1 MLRQERHTSPTRK
14 RGSQE
19 ATRKRG
25 SYKAKSYGTL
35 PRLRVGLVWG
45 GVAGRAAIEVLAAL
59 PRLRVGLVCG
69 AVLLLILAT
78 TPLSAQILQYP
89 VPHLES
95 VYPAG
100 GARGETITVELRGQD
115 GVTGGVTVIVDGPP
129 GVSVEKVEAAG
140 NNFVKGT
147 LKIAA
152 DAPLGRR
159 MLRVVS
165 PRGGMTN
172 FRYFFVGALPEVVEK
187 EPNNTIETAHEVTL
201 PVVIN
206 ARISPTLDVDHFR
219 FQGKAG
225 QKLVAAIV
233 AYGMD
238 SIQNTQK
245 GYLDTN
251 LELLDASGKVIA
263 AADDT
268 LGLDPLLSLVIPA
281 DGAYT
286 LVVKSLQ
293 YLGSDHA
300 VYRLTVGDVP
310 YPTSLFPAGGR
321 RGDSVPV
328 EVDGT
333 HIASSTRQSINVDRD
348 GTILSQF
355 AVFENLSVAGV
366 DLPFVRGEHPEVVE
380 VEPNNERVQA
390 TSLAIPGTAN
400 GRFLTA
406 NDEDWFRLALKKD
419 EGVRFEVAS
428 QRFLNSPI
436 DSMLELYDATGK
448 KLAENDDGPAFGG
461 NVQCAH
467 DFISND
473 SCLNFR
479 ATADGDY
486 FVRIRD
492 LNGSA
497 GPRSVYR
504 LTVEPLLPDFLI
516 YQWPDAVPIW
526 GPGTTAALIVEILK
540 WNGLQSD
547 IAVRI
552 EGLPP
557 GWKGSVA
564 NWPMSWYG
572 SYDGNGVVR
581 LLLTITAPADAA
593 VGAIAPFRVIGRTE
607 QAGRVIEHEAHY
619 MTLYGNAHND
629 RMHVRASPQARAVV
643 AEPLD
648 TWLETSI
655 TEISIVEGQTAN
667 IPAKIHRRPNA
678 PASLGV
684 VINGPTPAASVA
696 WRAPLTLTPD
706 QSDILVPLTIT
717 DWKAGDYDITVAR
730 SWSSDIRG
738 GRPGPC
744 TPLIRLHILPAK

>member
-1 MLRQERHTSPTRK
+1 MAILPPTF
-14 RGSQE
+14 
-19 ATRKRG
+19 
-25 SYKAKSYGTL
+25 
-35 PRLRVGLVWG
+35 V
-45 GVAGRAAIEVLAAL
+45 
-59 PRLRVGLVCG
+59 
-69 AVLLLILAT
+69 
-78 TPLSAQILQYP
+78 SAQILQYP
-89 VPHLES
+89 IPHLES
-95 VYPAG
+95 VFPAG
-100 GARGETITVELRGQD
+100 GRRGETIDIALRGQD
-115 GVTGGVTVIVDGPP
+115 GVTGGVKVVVDGPP

-140 NNFVKGT
+140 NNFVKAT
-147 LKIAA
+147 LKISA

-159 MLRVVS
+159 MLRVIS
-165 PRGGMTN
+165 PHAGMTN
-172 FRYFFVGALPEVVEK
+172 FRYFFVGSLPEIVEK
-187 EPNNTIETAHEVTL
+187 EPNNTVESAHDVTL
-201 PVVIN
+201 PIVIN
-206 ARISPTLDVDHFR
+206 ARVSPTLDVDHFR
-219 FQGKAG
+219 FAAKGG

-233 AYGMD
+233 AFGMD
-238 SIQNTQK
+238 SIQNTNK

-251 LELLDASGKVIA
+251 IEMLDASGKVIA

-268 LGLDPLLSLVIPA
+268 LGLDPLLSTTIPA
-281 DGAYT
+281 DGNYT

-300 VYRLTVGDVP
+300 VYRLTIGDVP

-321 RGDSVPV
+321 IGDSVSV
-328 EVDGT
+328 EVNGAHVET
-333 HIASSTRQSINVDRD
+333 GTRQSVNVIRD
-348 GTILSQF
+348 GTIQSQF
-355 AVFENLSVAGV
+355 AAFEAINVSGV
-366 DLPFVRGEHPEVVE
+366 DLPFVRGMHPEMLE
-380 VEPNNERVQA
+380 VEPNNERAQA
-390 TSLAIPGTAN
+390 TTLAVPGTAN
-400 GRFLTA
+400 GRFTTS
-406 NDEDWFRLALKKD
+406 NDEDWYRMPLKKD

-428 QRFLNSPI
+428 QRFMNSPV
-436 DSMLELYDATGK
+436 DSLLEVFDASGK
-448 KLAENDDGPAFGG
+448 KLSENDEGPAYGG

-479 ATADGDY
+479 ATSDGDY

-492 LNGSA
+492 LNGSS

-504 LTVEPLLPDFLI
+504 LTVEPLLPDFRL

-526 GPGTTAALIVEILK
+526 GPGTTAALIVEVLK

-547 IAVRI
+547 IAVRV

-572 SYDGNGVVR
+572 SYDGNGVIR
-581 LLLTITAPADAA
+581 LLLTISAPADAA
-593 VGAIAPFRVIGRTE
+593 VGTIAPFRIIGRTE
-607 QAGRVIEHEAHY
+607 QAGRVIEREAQY

-648 TWLETSI
+648 TSLETVI
-655 TEISIVEGQTAN
+655 TEISVVEGQTVN
-667 IPAKIHRRPNA
+667 IPAKIHRRSTA
-678 PASLGV
+678 PATLGV
-684 VINGPTPAASVA
+684 VINGPTAAASVA

-706 QSDILVPLTIT
+706 QSEITVPLTVN
-717 DWKAGDYDITVAR
+717 DWKAGDYDIVVAR